1 MPDARM
7 ALVPKDTDSTG
18 STPRADTGIM
28 PQVHRRDQEGDGSGT
43 GVEPRKCGFGRRASD
58 TQPRRAAAVDL
69 FEREGTGRAATTD
82 QGLERRKCGVTW
94 QLAYLLS
101 RVVEGKRAEIRQR
114 QHDLRHE
121 EIVVDVAWND
131 AAQLGQGRGS
141 ATPAPSH
148 GQSSL
153 HILKAKA
160 AKAVLADHKPDKVQT
175 MQQRT
180 KAREES
186 WTLDAERLR

>member
-101 RVVEGKRAEIRQR
+101 RVVEGKRAEIGQL

-121 EIVVDVAWND
+121 EIVVDVAWNN

-141 ATPAPSH
+141 SNPAPSH

-153 HILKAKA
+153 HILKAKLP
-160 AKAVLADHKPDKVQT
+160 KAVSAGHKPNEVQT
-175 MQQRT
+175 MLQQT
-180 KAREES
+180 KARKER
-186 WTLDAERLR
+186 WDAGH

>member
-1 MPDARM
+1 MPNARM

-69 FEREGTGRAATTD
+69 FESEGTGRAATTD

-94 QLAYLLS
+94 QLAYHLS
-101 RVVEGKRAEIRQR
+101 RVVEGKRAEIRQL

-121 EIVVDVAWND
+121 KIVVDVAGNA
-131 AAQLGQGRGS
+131 AAQLGQRWGSSNPRSVSRAIFSAHSLAEGPQGRLSGS
-141 ATPAPSH
+141 
-148 GQSSL
+148 Q
-153 HILKAKA
+153 
-160 AKAVLADHKPDKVQT
+160 
-175 MQQRT
+175 
-180 KAREES
+180 
-186 WTLDAERLR
+186 AERGADDAAAEQGTGGKLGCWA

>member
-1 MPDARM
+1 MSPGTPP
-7 ALVPKDTDSTG
+7 LSLDSG
-18 STPRADTGIM
+18 
-28 PQVHRRDQEGDGSGT
+28 GD
-43 GVEPRKCGFGRRASD
+43 R
-58 TQPRRAAAVDL
+58 
-69 FEREGTGRAATTD
+69 
-82 QGLERRKCGVTW
+82 
-94 QLAYLLS
+94 
-101 RVVEGKRAEIRQR
+101 
-114 QHDLRHE
+114 
-121 EIVVDVAWND
+121 
-131 AAQLGQGRGS
+131 